1 MPVPA
6 DLDTLASLTRRDLL
20 FLQRIADSA
29 TYSMIGREFGLC
41 EASVKNRLGKILTTI
56 GCDNR
61 AHAVAQALRRGL
73 IKSGDAN
80 FWQG

>member
-6 DLDTLASLTRRDLL
+6 DLGTLASLTRRDLL

-41 EASVKNRLGKILTTI
+41 EASVEPDGKNPDNDRLRQSRSCG
-56 GCDNR
+56 R
-61 AHAVAQALRRGL
+61 ASSEARF
-73 IKSGDAN
+73 D
-80 FWQG
+80 